1 MTSAKTEDKAGLSAE
16 IKDELKALE
25 EARNLLATL
34 GAGECQA
41 DDAVLQM
48 SILLMLATRL
58 QRLNYQLDNLIA
70 AIRK

>member
-16 IKDELKALE
+16 MKDELKALE